1 MGIKIKREPFYLIE
15 KIYRITAA
23 LTFYVALGVILS
35 AVVIVPIF
43 GSADTNWV
51 MLLYSGFFFL
61 FCLALCGCAVLSAM
75 ACYKTKDEYLGVQCV
90 LHIIDF
96 ILTFLNYKLF
106 WVFFL
111 YGINKDSLAD
121 KFVGASSDAFVTES
135 IDKWIY
141 IFIALVI
148 SCVIAV
154 LSTVKLAKERKYER

>member
-1 MGIKIKREPFYLIE
+1 MGIKIKREPFYKIE
-15 KIYRITAA
+15 KIYRLTAS
-23 LTFYVALGVILS
+23 LTFYVALAVILS
-35 AVVIVPIF
+35 AVVIVPLF
-43 GSADTNWV
+43 GSSDANWI
-51 MLLYSGFFFL
+51 MLMYSGFYFL

-75 ACYKTKDEYLGVQCV
+75 ACYKTKNENLGVQCL

-111 YGINKDSLAD
+111 YGINKDGSAD
-121 KFVGASSDAFVTES
+121 RFVGASSDAFVSDS

-141 IFIALVI
+141 LIIALII

-154 LSTVKLAKERKYER
+154 LSTVKLVKEKNYEK